1 MISIKIVKNR
11 IVHEPS
17 PHKCFKIQPLT
28 SYQVSRILLIMAQTL
43 TFIFVGLL
51 AFGTLIRL
59 WLGSR
64 QISFVQAHREKVP
77 DAFVNN
83 ITLDAHQKAA
93 DYSSAK
99 TKIVLVE
106 VIVQALLL
114 FALTIGGGLQW
125 IDTFWMGLLPNHE
138 IFRGALVICSALLI
152 SSLIDLPFDY
162 YKTFV
167 IDEQFGFNK
176 MTRKMFLSDLVK
188 HSIVG
193 LLLGAPIL
201 FAALWLMQ
209 GAGEYWWFYLWVVW
223 TVFNIV
229 MLAVYPTFIAP
240 LFNKFTPLADEGLK
254 SRIESLLTKCGFKSQ
269 GLFVM
274 DGSARS
280 SHGNA
285 YFTGFGSSKRVVFF
299 DTLLERLNV
308 EEIEAVLAHE
318 LGHFKHHHVIK
329 RIAMIFF
336 VSFLGLALLG
346 WLINQSW
353 FFEGLGVTTE
363 SNYMALLLF
372 MLVSPVFL
380 FLIRPLMASYSRKN
394 EFEADDYAAKNASA
408 NHLIEALVKLYR
420 DNASTLT
427 PDPIHSAFYDSHP
440 PASIRI
446 SKLAAYTS

>member
-1 MISIKIVKNR
+1 
-11 IVHEPS
+11 
-17 PHKCFKIQPLT
+17 
-28 SYQVSRILLIMAQTL
+28 MAHTLTL
-43 TFIFVGLL
+43 TFIGLL
-51 AFGTLIRL
+51 AFSTIIRI

-64 QISFVQAHREKVP
+64 QINHVQAHRGQVP
-77 DAFVNN
+77 AAFTKN
-83 ITLDAHQKAA
+83 IALDAHQKAA

-99 TKIVLVE
+99 IRLGLSEVL
-106 VIVQALLL
+106 IQAILLL
-114 FALTIGGGLQW
+114 VLTIGGGLQW
-125 IDTFWMGLLPNHE
+125 IDTQWTNIMPSQE
-138 IFRGALVICSALLI
+138 IIRGALVISSALLI
-152 SSLIDLPFDY
+152 SSLTDLPFEY

-167 IDEQFGFNK
+167 IDERFGFNK
-176 MTRKMFLSDLVK
+176 MTRSMFFTDLAK

-209 GAGEYWWFYLWVVW
+209 GTGEYWWLYLWFVW
-223 TVFNIV
+223 SAFNIV

-240 LFNKFTPLADEGLK
+240 LFNKFTPLTDEGLK

-285 YFTGFGSSKRVVFF
+285 YFTGFGNSKRVVFF
-299 DTLLERLNV
+299 DTLLERLNA

-336 VSFLGLALLG
+336 ISFLGLALLG

-353 FFEGLGVTTE
+353 FYQGLGVTVE
-363 SNYMALLLF
+363 SNHMALLLF

-380 FLIRPLMASYSRKN
+380 FLLRPFMASYSRKN

-408 NHLIEALVKLYR
+408 AHLVEALVKLYR

-427 PDPIHSAFYDSHP
+427 PDPLHSAFYDSHP

-446 SKLAAYTS
+446 SKLAAYTSH